1 MVAKEGIALESLPNL
16 MFRVKIKDTEQLIIA
31 HMSGKMKLNK
41 IRVLPGDRVSVEV
54 SDDGEKGRIIRRL

>member
-16 MFRVKIKDTEQLIIA
+16 MFRVKINDTEQIIIA

-41 IRVLPGDRVSVEV
+41 IRVLPGDRVFVEV

>member
-16 MFRVKIKDTEQLIIA
+16 MFRVKIKDTEQTIIA

-41 IRVLPGDRVSVEV
+41 IRVLPGDRVYVEV

>member
-16 MFRVKIKDTEQLIIA
+16 MFRVKIKDTEQIIIA

-41 IRVLPGDRVSVEV
+41 IRVLPGDRVYVEV